1 LRRLLGEHITI
12 KFESQSD
19 LPAIEADIGMLE
31 QVLMN
36 LAVNARDAMTKG
48 GSLTIATTL
57 VDMDVEAA
65 KLNSERRLGKFVKLS
80 VADTGIGM
88 DDSILKRIF
97 EPFFTTKEIGKGT
110 GLGLPTIH
118 GIVKQHQGWIEV
130 QSRPGHGTIFDV
142 FLPTSSELAL
152 APIETHA
159 SPLPAPRGQG
169 TLLLVEDEEIVRRP
183 IGIYLRKLGYR
194 VLEAAN
200 GNQAFELWREHQD
213 KIDLLYTDMVMPE
226 GLNGLELAEQ
236 MRLEKPGLKVI
247 ISSGYSTEISNHGVP
262 TETGFFYLAKPSP
275 SALIAATVRDCLEQP

>member
-1 LRRLLGEHITI
+1 
-12 KFESQSD
+12 
-19 LPAIEADIGMLE
+19 
-31 QVLMN
+31 
-36 LAVNARDAMTKG
+36 
-48 GSLTIATTL
+48 
-57 VDMDVEAA
+57 
-65 KLNSERRLGKFVKLS
+65 
-80 VADTGIGM
+80 
-88 DDSILKRIF
+88 
-97 EPFFTTKEIGKGT
+97 
-110 GLGLPTIH
+110 
-118 GIVKQHQGWIEV
+118 
-130 QSRPGHGTIFDV
+130 
-142 FLPTSSELAL
+142 LPTSSELAL